1 MNKLIIVSYVNFLK
15 LKENSRKVLA
25 KCGDFLVSINKQEYI
40 NLSDENKKKLNGV
53 ALTDEKCNASVIETV
68 SVEELSPEDL
78 KFYMKEIKPNMDV
91 KVLERSYKEKHL
103 KSSKPYCPKN
113 IINKN
118 YNSKK
123 RGGR

>member
-1 MNKLIIVSYVNFLK
+1 MNKLIIVSYLNFLK
-15 LKENSRKVLA
+15 LKATSRKALSE
-25 KCGDFLVSINKQEYI
+25 CEDFLVSISKEEYI
-40 NLSDENKKKLNGV
+40 SLNDEEKKKLTGV
-53 ALTDEKCNASVIETV
+53 ALTDEKCNASVIETIKP
-68 SVEELSPEDL
+68 EELSPEAL
-78 KFYMKEIKPNMDV
+78 KFYLKEIKPITDV
-91 KVLERSYKEKHL
+91 KVMEQSYREKHL